1 MNEKREMKMVGE
13 GKEDEER
20 TDELTSVAVVAAAS
34 AVLAAFSLLEG
45 SNMVASQ
52 VQGLMPRSV
61 HVSIRRGYLRC
72 KRSDDQWTI
81 RAS

>member
-1 MNEKREMKMVGE
+1 MNKKREMKMVGE

-20 TDELTSVAVVAAAS
+20 TDEPTSVAAAAS
-34 AVLAAFSLLEG
+34 AVLAAFSSLEG
-45 SNMVASQ
+45 SDMVASQ

-61 HVSIRRGYLRC
+61 HVSIRRRHLRC